1 MRSLSCLPSS
11 PRLLDCKLLT
21 LILLTIAILE
31 VTNSLL
37 RTLRYWG
44 YPKWL
49 SLAMAPFAVLG
60 TALLI
65 YFRHPGTYVGWLVM
79 CQLFQGIYSGV
90 WALTGQLAI
99 TASVNHQ
106 EVAVA
111 LALYSLFGS
120 IGSSIGEAIAG
131 AMWTNIFF
139 DRLVEYLPEG
149 QKDLAAGIYASLD
162 TQLEYAGTVT
172 GEAINH
178 AYGYVMRLMVIC
190 GVCFIPL
197 CIASILLWRNVNVKR
212 TEEERGRQMKGFV
225 F

>member
-1 MRSLSCLPSS
+1 MIVIETS
-11 PRLLDCKLLT
+11 
-21 LILLTIAILE
+21 
-31 VTNSLL
+31 TNSIP

-44 YPKWL
+44 YPKLL
-49 SLAMAPFAVLG
+49 SLAMTPFAVLG

-65 YFRHPGTYVGWLVM
+65 HFRHPGTYVGWLVM

-111 LALYSLFGS
+111 LALYGLFGS
-120 IGSSIGEAIAG
+120 IGASIGEAIAG
-131 AMWTNIFF
+131 AMWTNLFY
-139 DRLVEYLPEG
+139 DRLVEYLPEAS
-149 QKDLAAGIYASLD
+149 KDLATDIYAKLD
-162 TQLEYAGTVT
+162 TQLLYAGTPE
-172 GEAINH
+172 GEAINL

-197 CIASILLWRNVNVKR
+197 CIASILLWRNINVKR
-212 TEEERGRQMKGFV
+212 LEEEKGRQMKGCLF
-225 F
+225 